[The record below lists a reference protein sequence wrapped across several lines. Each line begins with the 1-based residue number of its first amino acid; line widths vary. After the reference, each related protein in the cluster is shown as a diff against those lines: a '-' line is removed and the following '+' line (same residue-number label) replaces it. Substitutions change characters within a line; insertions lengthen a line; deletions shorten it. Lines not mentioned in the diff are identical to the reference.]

1 MLSLVAS
8 LAFPPLPSILS
19 CDERRL
25 LETGD
30 GQTETQTI
38 CITSPELDTIMYP
51 SNSFV
56 SFVFTCLS
64 PAHLYAFLCFFCY
77 LILKR
82 FLFSFNF
89 HLEGICEYLK
99 ILLSC
104 YFSFFF
110 FVRFHPS
117 SSEGEK
123 KSKCV
128 MLVRE

>member
-1 MLSLVAS
+1 MVSRFYLVCDHSNSLPAMLSLVAS

-64 PAHLYAFLCFFCY
+64 PAHLYAFCA
-77 LILKR
+77 
-82 FLFSFNF
+82 FSV
-89 HLEGICEYLK
+89 I
-99 ILLSC
+99 
-104 YFSFFF
+104 
-110 FVRFHPS
+110 
-117 SSEGEK
+117 
-123 KSKCV
+123 
-128 MLVRE
+128 